1 MRLKLALLALFIN
14 VGSVLAAAAQ
24 KPAVA
29 ALAGRVS
36 SDAEGLM
43 EGVLVRAKG
52 EGKTISITV
61 VTDHEGRYSFPSS
74 RLMPGKFN
82 IDIRAVGYDLAAPVS
97 VDVVAGT
104 IRRADLKLVK
114 TKDL

>member
-1 MRLKLALLALFIN
+1 MRLKIALLALFIN

-61 VTDHEGRYSFPSS
+61 VTDHEGRYSFPAS

-82 IDIRAVGYDLAAPVS
+82 IDIRAVGYELGSLGAVHVAAC
-97 VDVVAGT
+97 GT
-104 IRRADLKLVK
+104 TRSDF
-114 TKDL
+114 